1 MPSSYLFLQMGTRAS
16 RGLPADLST
25 RTQSR
30 SVALDAVARCLPRS
44 LLTSRWHC
52 ANSRVCFLLEE
63 REKVC
68 FVGGAMASVVVKPRL
83 PKLPM
88 FRGVFLC
95 QEREKSVFLQV
106 ASVVVKRVACP
117 TVQMETMIR
126 RGCQCLVCAGN

>member
-1 MPSSYLFLQMGTRAS
+1 MCFFAGGT
-16 RGLPADLST
+16 
-25 RTQSR
+25 
-30 SVALDAVARCLPRS
+30 
-44 LLTSRWHC
+44 
-52 ANSRVCFLLEE
+52 
-63 REKVC
+63 EKVC

-83 PKLPM
+83 PNLPM